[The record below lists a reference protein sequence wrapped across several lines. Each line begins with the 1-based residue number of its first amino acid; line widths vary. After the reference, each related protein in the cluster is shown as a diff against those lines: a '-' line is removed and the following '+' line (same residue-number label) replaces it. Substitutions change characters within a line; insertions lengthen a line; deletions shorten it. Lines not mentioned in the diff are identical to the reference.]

1 MNSLYYLSHQN
12 ILDLDLACE
21 AVSALYEIKE
31 SAGDKARIQFLLVK
45 YPDPKRA
52 EEALTHF
59 HGAYLP
65 DHPLGAKTIFPG
77 GIMNIFSVEDG
88 WMAYSYKEKSIAFV
102 FACPDRETA
111 RAILDQMH

>member
-1 MNSLYYLSHQN
+1 LNSLYYLSHQN

-21 AVSALYEIKE
+21 AVSALYETKE
-31 SAGDKARIQFLLVK
+31 SPGDKTRIRFLLVK

-59 HGAYLP
+59 HEAFLP
-65 DHPLGAKTIFPG
+65 DHPLGTTTNLSGGITNIFP
-77 GIMNIFSVEDG
+77 VEDG
-88 WMAYSYKEKSIAFV
+88 WMAYAYKEKSIAFV
-102 FACPDRETA
+102 FECPDRETA